1 MSGNIS
7 LMAALILYRAH
18 DWFFNP
24 SLKPILQESSVWF
37 QLGRVTL
44 KYSDSLP
51 HFRLGE
57 DAAKIAEWKPV
68 IYEDLSTWI
77 TAFIAET
84 DHLQFN
90 VSPKVFVSV
99 IRSIWVA
106 ESSDMMKCLDARNES
121 WVLALAALA
130 NAWKTFQFSP
140 APALECFRLA
150 RCTITTSLR
159 VQYLYWE
166 HDYTQKP
173 ILSDIRAAFSPQL
186 GQSLIQAAANA
197 RSILV
202 ESTPEL
208 LGGTEPEESPPFER
222 IAELLDVLGEKL
234 CTEFEPTIGEVRL
247 GGTTKQYKDWKQLK
261 DYFVAEVDAL
271 EELVST

>member
-7 LMAALILYRAH
+7 LMEALILYRAH

-24 SLKPILQESSVWF
+24 SLKPILQDSSVWF
-37 QLGRVTL
+37 QLGRVTH

-68 IYEDLSTWI
+68 IHEDLSTWI
-77 TAFIAET
+77 TEFIAET

-121 WVLALAALA
+121 WVLA
-130 NAWKTFQFSP
+130 
-140 APALECFRLA
+140 
-150 RCTITTSLR
+150 
-159 VQYLYWE
+159 
-166 HDYTQKP
+166 
-173 ILSDIRAAFSPQL
+173 
-186 GQSLIQAAANA
+186 
-197 RSILV
+197 RSIGQCV
-202 ESTPEL
+202 ENVPIQSCTCPRML
-208 LGGTEPEESPPFER
+208 SFGSSHNNNIPPCPVFILG
-222 IAELLDVLGEKL
+222 A
-234 CTEFEPTIGEVRL
+234 
-247 GGTTKQYKDWKQLK
+247 
-261 DYFVAEVDAL
+261 
-271 EELVST
+271 